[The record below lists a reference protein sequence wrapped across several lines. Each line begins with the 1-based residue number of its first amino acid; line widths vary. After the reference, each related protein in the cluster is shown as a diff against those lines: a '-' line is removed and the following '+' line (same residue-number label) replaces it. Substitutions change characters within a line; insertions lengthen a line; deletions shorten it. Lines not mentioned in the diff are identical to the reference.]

1 MTGRTVIL
9 IPALNAAATL
19 PSLLDT
25 LLQRFSPESILVV
38 NDGSTDKTEEVVRS
52 RQIPCISLE
61 KTGGKGAALRAG
73 FRLLRNDQS
82 VDSVATMDADL
93 QHDPGDLPAFLQ
105 CRKETGSNIVLGLRR
120 ILGTAMPVHRRLS
133 NVMTSFLVSARTG
146 CPIRDSQCGFR
157 LIGMEVL
164 RAIETESAGYEAETE
179 LLLKAC
185 RMGFTVTSVPIRTVY
200 GGERSSMTH
209 WDTTR
214 KFIRTLMKEF

>member
-19 PSLLDT
+19 PALLDA
-25 LLQRFSPESILVV
+25 LLNSVSAEEILVV
-38 NDGSTDKTEEVVRS
+38 NDGSTDNTEEVVRK
-52 RQIPCISLE
+52 RQIQCVSLE

-73 FRLLRNDQS
+73 FRVLKNDQS
-82 VDSVATMDADL
+82 IDSVVTMDADL
-93 QHDPGDLPAFLQ
+93 QHDPEDLPMFLR
-105 CRKETGSNIVLGLRR
+105 CREETGSNIVLGSRK
-120 ILGTAMPVHRRLS
+120 ILGTSMPLHRRLS

-146 CPIRDSQCGFR
+146 CSIRDSQCGFR

-164 RAIETESAGYEAETE
+164 KAIETESAGYEAETE

-185 RMGFTVTSVPIRTVY
+185 RLGFKVASVPIRTVY
-200 GGERSSMTH
+200 NGERSSMTH

-214 KFIRTLMKEF
+214 KFVRTMMREF